1 MGLDVSHVVPSLD
14 TSKDGLLEYFTIEE
28 LSAFPDY
35 IERHNHLIVEKEED
49 EGKVSVI
56 YFKELGFQRKGMNSK
71 FYKDFENGKPY
82 LDIETVKKACKY
94 LQADHLS
101 SLKELQQ
108 NFQKNFIDSF
118 VEGESI
124 FYASW

>member
-1 MGLDVSHVVPSLD
+1 V
-14 TSKDGLLEYFTIEE
+14 
-28 LSAFPDY
+28 
-35 IERHNHLIVEKEED
+35 N
-49 EGKVSVI
+49 VI

-82 LDIETVKKACKY
+82 LDIETVKIACKY
-94 LQADHLS
+94 LQADHIS
-101 SLKELQQ
+101 SLEELQQ

>member
-14 TSKDGLLEYFTIEE
+14 SSKDGLLEYFTIEE

-35 IERHNHLIVEKEED
+35 IERHNHLIVEREED
-49 EGKVSVI
+49 EGNVRVI
-56 YFKELGFQRKGMNSK
+56 YFKELGFQRKAMNSK

-82 LDIETVKKACKY
+82 LDIETVKNACKY
-94 LQADHLS
+94 LQADHIS
-101 SLKELQQ
+101 SLEELKQ

-124 FYASW
+124 FYACW